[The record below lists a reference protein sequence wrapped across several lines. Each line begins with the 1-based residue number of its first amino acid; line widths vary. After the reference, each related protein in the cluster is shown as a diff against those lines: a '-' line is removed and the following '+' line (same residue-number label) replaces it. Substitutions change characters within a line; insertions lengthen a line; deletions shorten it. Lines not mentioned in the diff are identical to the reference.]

1 LTRIHI
7 RTFLANSSRD
17 SVQNV
22 QRFARYGLP
31 GSKGHNYF
39 WSSDKAIR
47 GMAIGGEVYDQV
59 VHHATNIDKLD
70 ERETNE
76 NIIKMFH
83 QWWVGHKAEGFIPPT
98 SWIDG
103 PKGIL
108 SVGIYPTFALMT
120 KPQKE
125 VVLTFAGKK
134 PLPKRI
140 AGLGVYMMKK
150 ALDPDGILGLKFV
163 VHDLTK
169 GIRHCEGSIPKHAE
183 TILQIELARQEEAYL
198 VTNAA

>member
-1 LTRIHI
+1 MTRIHI

-17 SVQNV
+17 SVENV

-39 WSSDKAIR
+39 WSSDKAVR
-47 GMAIGGEVYDQV
+47 ALTIGGEVYDQV
-59 VHHATNIDKLD
+59 IHYATDINKVD
-70 ERETNE
+70 ERETNQR
-76 NIIKMFH
+76 IVQTFYT
-83 QWWVGHKAEGFIPPT
+83 WWVAHKADGFVPP
-98 SWIDG
+98 SGWIDG
-103 PKGIL
+103 PKGAL

-120 KPQKE
+120 KPNKE
-125 VVLTFAGKK
+125 VVLTYAGKE

-140 AGLGVYMMKK
+140 AGLGVYMMKR
-150 ALDPDGILGLKFV
+150 ALDPSGILGLKFV

-169 GIRHCEGSIPKHAE
+169 GVRHCEGSIPKHAE
-183 TILQIELARQEEAYL
+183 TILQIELARQEDAYL